1 LSEAFLSPNKF
12 FSLDLD
18 PFSSSSSTS
27 STPSAIRKSSYFF
40 TDNFIDMSD
49 NSNLKTKNNDEET
62 SDIPSAEPFED
73 PFNNLKNNN
82 RETVETSGKS
92 NSSTRSQSPVVL
104 KSEVTNSIEEATNS
118 VLKELNDKLNDES
131 LPQLSVDNEEEEEDE
146 EEGDDMDSYFKNP
159 PSSTLT
165 NTGDISLNLNITNTE
180 EILPTLNEIEDDST
194 INNNLLNQFDV
205 ALRSGQNYEK
215 INIEPVKL
223 DDTKVEEQDENEM
236 EDEEKKI
243 EDKNEEIATTTTIVA
258 NKLNNATNEDDSSLV
273 SLLN

>member
-1 LSEAFLSPNKF
+1 MSE
-12 FSLDLD
+12 
-18 PFSSSSSTS
+18 
-27 STPSAIRKSSYFF
+27 KS
-40 TDNFIDMSD
+40 D
-49 NSNLKTKNNDEET
+49 LKTKTNDEEI

-104 KSEVTNSIEEATNS
+104 KSEVTNSIEETTNS

-131 LPQLSVDNEEEEEDE
+131 LPQLTVDNEEDEEDE

-205 ALRSGQNYEK
+205 ALRSGENYEK

-223 DDTKVEEQDENEM
+223 DDTKVEEQDENET
-236 EDEEKKI
+236 EDEEKKK
-243 EDKNEEIATTTTIVA
+243 EDKNDEIANTTTIVA
-258 NKLNNATNEDDSSLV
+258 ANKLKNATNEDDSSLV

>member
-1 LSEAFLSPNKF
+1 MSEAFLSPNKF

-40 TDNFIDMSD
+40 TDNFIDMSEK
-49 NSNLKTKNNDEET
+49 SNLKTNNNDEEI

-73 PFNNLKNNN
+73 PFNNLKKNN

-92 NSSTRSQSPVVL
+92 NNSTRSQSPVEL
-104 KSEVTNSIEEATNS
+104 KSEVTNSIEETTDS

-131 LPQLSVDNEEEEEDE
+131 LPQLSVDKEDE

-165 NTGDISLNLNITNTE
+165 NTADISLNLNITNTE

-215 INIEPVKL
+215 INIEPVRL
-223 DDTKVEEQDENEM
+223 DDTKVEEQDENETD
-236 EDEEKKI
+236 DEEKK
-243 EDKNEEIATTTTIVA
+243 KEEIANTTTTTIAA
-258 NKLNNATNEDDSSLV
+258 NKINNTTNEDDSSLV